1 MRKLLTVTIVG
12 FIAQLIDGSL
22 GMAYGV
28 TSSSL
33 LLMLGMAPA
42 VASASIHM
50 SEVVTT
56 AASGFFHFK
65 FGNVDR
71 GTVLKLILPGG
82 VGAFIGAC
90 FLSNIPGE
98 VVRPFISVF
107 LLSLGFYILFRF
119 LFLKNAS
126 NENRGIKLSN
136 KKAAILGLLGGFAD
150 ATGGGGWGPITTPVL
165 LAQKDTVPR
174 KVIGTVDTSEFVI
187 ALSATS
193 GFLISLGW
201 QEFDWFW
208 VIALMIGGMFA
219 APIAAWLV
227 RKLPS
232 YILGVAVGGVII
244 ITNFHTIIN
253 LADIEVTLSYLLY
266 ACLFILWLIAIIF
279 TIKKNNKG

>member
-1 MRKLLTVTIVG
+1 MRKLLTVTFVG

-42 VASASIHM
+42 VASASIHI

-71 GTVLKLILPGG
+71 GTVMKLILPGG

-90 FLSNIPGE
+90 FLSSMPGE
-98 VVRPFISVF
+98 AVRPFISVF
-107 LLSLGFYILFRF
+107 LLLLGVYILFRF
-119 LFLKNAS
+119 LFLNS
-126 NENRGIKLSN
+126 TPNENKGIQLSN
-136 KKAAILGLLGGFAD
+136 RKAAILGLLGGFAD

-165 LAQKDTVPR
+165 LAQKDTAPR

-187 ALSATS
+187 ALSATA

-201 QEFDWFW
+201 KEFDWFW
-208 VIALMIGGMFA
+208 VLALMLGGLFA

-227 RKLPS
+227 RILPS
-232 YILGVAVGGVII
+232 YLLGVAVGGVII
-244 ITNFHTIIN
+244 ITNLHTIIN
-253 LADIEVTLSYLLY
+253 LSGIGITLSYFIY
-266 ACLFILWLIAIIF
+266 PCLFMLWIIAIIY
-279 TIKKNNKG
+279 TIKKNKS